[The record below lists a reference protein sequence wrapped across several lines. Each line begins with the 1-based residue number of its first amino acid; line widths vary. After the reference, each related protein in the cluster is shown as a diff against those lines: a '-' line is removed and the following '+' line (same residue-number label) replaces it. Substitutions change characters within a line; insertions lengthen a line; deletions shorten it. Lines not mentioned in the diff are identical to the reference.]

1 MIREKEVEVIKI
13 SQVHIG
19 IYILGAFVL
28 LVFIIIIQ
36 YNKDIR
42 NSYDR
47 LNNYKTN
54 KISTEFGKM
63 TYMDEGIGEAI
74 LISHGIFGGYDQ
86 AYNSLK
92 SFVEDNY
99 RKIGPSRFGYPG
111 SDLPVKPTPGNQ
123 AKAFLNLLDQLE
135 IEKTYIITTSAGSAS
150 GIKFAIDYPK
160 RVKGL
165 ILLSSAVPNVKK
177 TKDEIEGMT
186 GPPKFL
192 VNDFPMWFSTKYFG
206 FIFKSMFG
214 SEIDKTIY
222 NTMLPVS
229 PRKKGIEIDGK
240 ITNIDMDINFDDYKI
255 EKIQAPILVLHAKD
269 DPMTKY
275 ENINEFINLTNA
287 KNTIFETGGHLITGH
302 KHEVSKTIKNFI
314 EDFK

>member
-1 MIREKEVEVIKI
+1 MINI
-13 SQVHIG
+13 SHVHIG

-47 LNNYKTN
+47 FNNYKTN

-63 TYMDEGIGEAI
+63 TYIDEGVGEAI

-92 SFVEDNY
+92 SFVEDDY
-99 RKIGPSRFGYPG
+99 RKIGPSRFGDPG

-123 AKAFLNLLDQLE
+123 AKAFLNLLDQLG

-150 GIKFAIDYPK
+150 GIKFVIDYPK

-222 NTMLPVS
+222 DTMLPVS

-240 ITNIDMDINFDDYKI
+240 ITNIEIY
-255 EKIQAPILVLHAKD
+255 
-269 DPMTKY
+269 
-275 ENINEFINLTNA
+275 
-287 KNTIFETGGHLITGH
+287 
-302 KHEVSKTIKNFI
+302 
-314 EDFK
+314 